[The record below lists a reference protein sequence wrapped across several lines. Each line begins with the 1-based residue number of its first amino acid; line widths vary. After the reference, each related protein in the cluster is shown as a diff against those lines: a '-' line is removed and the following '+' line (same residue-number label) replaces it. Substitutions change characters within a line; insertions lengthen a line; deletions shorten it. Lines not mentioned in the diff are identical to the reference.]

1 MAKAKNAATAAV
13 KGAGDDVATL
23 SGALAAKRRQEGAQ
37 GQIWSPLRKKW
48 LLETP
53 EESVRQEYLCVLVNE
68 YGFALDQIGEEV
80 HVTHLGSGKA
90 RADFLIWRTAED
102 KQKKLKPL
110 IVVEC
115 KADYISIDQATYHQG
130 GNYAQYVQSPFFVTH
145 NNRETR
151 FWKVDHAKMA
161 PNFDEIENIPHADAS
176 DKEVSELINRLKVF
190 KEDEFAA
197 LLQRCHDVIRNA
209 EAHDPTKAFDETAKI
224 LFVKVF
230 VERDL
235 KIKKRRV
242 NVFSAD
248 FLDQQIGDDP
258 LNDLFLKTKQHYKND
273 DLFADDDRIH
283 LKPETG
289 KEIVRLLE
297 RYNLSDTSEDVKGIA
312 FEKFL
317 GRTFRGEIGQFFT
330 PRPIV
335 EFIIRMIDPQEGET
349 ICDPAA
355 GSGGFLIR
363 FFEIVREKILRDADT
378 RYKKAA
384 AVIEADKKKSEAA
397 KAAALLEEHAKMQKS
412 IDPTI
417 KNSRLWNLANRCV
430 YGTDK
435 NDRMARTSKMNM
447 IMHGDGHG
455 GVHHWDGF
463 LNVNGIFEDR
473 FDVVLTNPPFGS
485 KLSFDSP
492 VMRKDVAITDE
503 QRAAYEAVYGDDY
516 RNARARLEAN
526 IGKPIAN
533 MFELPAFARGSSS
546 IKTEV
551 LFLERCLNL
560 LRPGGRLGIVLP
572 EGIFNNSSMEF
583 LRDFVE
589 GRARI
594 EAVVSVPVDAFVA
607 SGATVKTS
615 LLFLRKFTKDQA
627 ARWQQLAQKAL
638 ADETMRRAPEVLS
651 QEIIAK
657 MPAPASAD
665 YPPSGKTKAAK
676 DAAAK
681 ALAAAKDAHR
691 GAVAAARKRI
701 KEIGSETE
709 EQARRDMRKVAR
721 YPIFFYNAE
730 KVGITSTGE
739 SDFNELYPN
748 PKTPVGA
755 TSTALEEFAKF
766 KKQQEKFFTVDWACA
781 KAASQKSASTV
792 VASATKVKPK
802 AQPKPWAKV
811 KGA

>member
-1 MAKAKNAATAAV
+1 VAKAKSASALQKNTGSGNADGPLSVKRRLEAAV
-13 KGAGDDVATL
+13 
-23 SGALAAKRRQEGAQ
+23 

-53 EESVRQEYLCVLVNE
+53 EEAVRQEYLCVLVNE
-68 YGFALDQIGEEV
+68 YGFSLDHIGEEV
-80 HVTHLGSGKA
+80 IVTHLGSGKA

-102 KQKKLKPL
+102 KQNKLKPL

-115 KADYISIDQATYHQG
+115 KADYVTIDQATYYQG

-176 DKEVSELINRLKVF
+176 DKEVEELVNRLKVF
-190 KEDEFAA
+190 KEDEFAS

-258 LNDLFLKTKQHYKND
+258 LNDLFQKTKQHYKHD
-273 DLFADDDRIH
+273 ELFAVDDRIQ

-335 EFIIRMIDPQEGET
+335 EFIIRMIDPKENET

-363 FFEIVREKILRDADT
+363 FFEIVREKILRDANE
-378 RYKKAA
+378 RYKKVEAA
-384 AVIEADKKKSEAA
+384 IAADKKKGDAQ

-412 IDPTI
+412 IDPAV
-417 KNSRLWNLANRCV
+417 KGSRLWTLANRCV

-485 KLSFDSP
+485 KLSFDSA
-492 VMRKDVAITDE
+492 VMRKDVAISDE
-503 QRAAYEAVYGDDY
+503 QRASYETAYGDDY

-526 IGKPIAN
+526 IGKPIAG
-533 MFELPAFARGSSS
+533 MFELPALTKGSSS

-551 LFLERCLNL
+551 LFLERCINL

-572 EGIFNNSSMEF
+572 EGIFNNSSMESV
-583 LRDFVE
+583 RDVVE
-589 GRARI
+589 SRGRI
-594 EAVVSVPVDAFVA
+594 QAVVSIPVDAFVA

-615 LLFLRKFTKDQA
+615 LLFLQKFTKVESEN
-627 ARWQQLAQKAL
+627 WQRLAKKAL
-638 ADETMRRAPEVLS
+638 GD
-651 QEIIAK
+651 
-657 MPAPASAD
+657 
-665 YPPSGKTKAAK
+665 
-676 DAAAK
+676 
-681 ALAAAKDAHR
+681 
-691 GAVAAARKRI
+691 
-701 KEIGSETE
+701 
-709 EQARRDMRKVAR
+709 EQARRKSDLNAQDVVAKKPAPTAADFPAVGKSKAAQAAAATALAEAKEAHKSSVAAAKKRMKEISFEIIAQARLDARKLAR
-721 YPIFFYNAE
+721 YPIFFYDAQ

-739 SDFNELYPN
+739 SDENELYPN
-748 PKTPVGA
+748 PRTPAGA
-755 TSTALEEFAKF
+755 VTALERFETF
-766 KKQQEKFFTVDWACA
+766 KKDHDDFFRRKWACSIELPAEQTGAGGVVKA
-781 KAASQKSASTV
+781 KATNTSKL
-792 VASATKVKPK
+792 KVDGKMKAKP
-802 AQPKPWAKV
+802 
-811 KGA
+811 

>member
-1 MAKAKNAATAAV
+1 MAKTKQAEDVADKS
-13 KGAGDDVATL
+13 KSGGAGAPA
-23 SGALAAKRRQEGAQ
+23 GALVAKRRQEGTQA
-37 GQIWSPLRKKW
+37 QIWSPLRKKW

-68 YGFALDQIGEEV
+68 YGFALDQVGEEV

-90 RADFLIWRTAED
+90 RADFLVWRTAED
-102 KQKKLKPL
+102 KQKNLKPL

-115 KADYISIDQATYHQG
+115 KADYVSINQATYHQG

-176 DKEVSELINRLKVF
+176 DKELLELINRLKVF

-242 NVFSAD
+242 NIFSAD

-273 DLFADDDRIH
+273 ELFAEDDRIH

-363 FFEIVREKILRDADT
+363 FFEIVREKILLDADA
-378 RYKKAA
+378 RYKESAA
-384 AVIEADKKKSEAA
+384 AIEADKKKSPPA

-417 KNSRLWNLANRCV
+417 KHSRLWNLANRCV

-463 LNVNGIFEDR
+463 LNVNGIFEER

-503 QRAAYEAVYGDDY
+503 QRGAYEAVYGEDY

-526 IGKPIAN
+526 IGKPIAD
-533 MFELPAFARGSSS
+533 MFELPAFARGSTS

-572 EGIFNNSSMEF
+572 EGVFNNSTMEF

-627 ARWQQLAQKAL
+627 ARWQELSKKALSDETALRAPDVLAQENIVKLPTPL
-638 ADETMRRAPEVLS
+638 AS
-651 QEIIAK
+651 NF
-657 MPAPASAD
+657 
-665 YPPSGKTKAAK
+665 PPSGKTKAEK

-681 ALAAAKDAHR
+681 AFAVAKEAHKA
-691 GAVAAARKRI
+691 AVAAARKRI
-701 KEIGSETE
+701 KEIASEIKE
-709 EQARRDMRKVAR
+709 KARRDTRKLAR

-739 SDFNELYPN
+739 SDSNELYPN
-748 PKTPVGA
+748 PNQPKAA
-755 TSTALEEFAKF
+755 TSTALDEFLTF
-766 KKQQEKFFTVDWACA
+766 KQQQKKFFSSDWACA
-781 KAASQKSASTV
+781 KPVTNAAAPTSVGTTKKSKTSAKLKAS
-792 VASATKVKPK
+792 
-802 AQPKPWAKV
+802 AKV
-811 KGA
+811 KSA

>member
-1 MAKAKNAATAAV
+1 MARTKHAAAAS
-13 KGAGDDVATL
+13 KSLEQANPGGAAL
-23 SGALAAKRRQEGAQ
+23 SVTRRHEAGEAQ
-37 GQIWSPLRKKW
+37 LWSPLRKKW

-53 EESVRQEYLCVLVNE
+53 EEAVRQDYLCVLVNE
-68 YGFALDQIGEEV
+68 YGFSLEQIGEEV
-80 HVTHLGSGKA
+80 KVTHLGSGQA

-102 KQKKLKPL
+102 KQKRLKPL

-115 KADYISIDQATYHQG
+115 KADYVTIDQVTYYQG
-130 GNYAQYVQSPFFVTH
+130 ANYAQYVQSPFFVTH

-176 DKEVSELINRLKVF
+176 DKEVEELVNRLKVF

-242 NVFSAD
+242 NVFSVD

-258 LNDLFLKTKQHYKND
+258 LNDLFQKTKQHYKND
-273 DLFADDDRIH
+273 ELFSENDRIQ

-335 EFIIRMIDPQEGET
+335 EFIIRMIDPQENET

-363 FFEIVREKILRDADT
+363 FFEIVREKILRDADK
-378 RYKKAA
+378 RYKEIEA
-384 AVIEADKKKSEAA
+384 AVLADKKRTDAE
-397 KAAALLEEHAKMQKS
+397 KAAALLDEHSKMQRS
-412 IDPTI
+412 IDPAA
-417 KNSRLWNLANRCV
+417 KDSRLWNLANRCV

-485 KLSFDSP
+485 KLSFDSA
-492 VMRKDVAITDE
+492 VMGKDVAIRDE
-503 QRAAYEAVYGDDY
+503 QRAAYESVYGENY
-516 RNARARLEAN
+516 RNARSRLEAA

-533 MFELPAFARGSSS
+533 LFELPSLSKGSTS

-551 LFLERCLNL
+551 LFLERCINL

-589 GRARI
+589 TRARI
-594 EAVVSVPVDAFVA
+594 DAVVSVPVDAFVA

-615 LLFLRKFTKDQA
+615 LLFLRKFTTAEA
-627 ARWQQLAQKAL
+627 ANWDRLAKKAL
-638 ADETMRRAPEVLS
+638 ADEQARRKPDVDAQQTIVDRPGP
-651 QEIIAK
+651 IA
-657 MPAPASAD
+657 AD
-665 YPPSGKTKAAK
+665 YPPAGKTRAAK
-676 DAAAK
+676 EAAA
-681 ALAAAKDAHR
+681 ASLNAAKESHR
-691 GAVAAARKRI
+691 AAVAAARKRL
-701 KEIGSETE
+701 KEIAVEVKE
-709 EQARRDMRKVAR
+709 RARRDARKLCR
-721 YPIFFYNAE
+721 YPIFFYEAQR
-730 KVGITSTGE
+730 VGITSTGE
-739 SDFNELYPN
+739 SDDNELYPN
-748 PKTPVGA
+748 PRAPQG
-755 TSTALEEFAKF
+755 STALEEFRRF
-766 KKQQEKFFTVDWACA
+766 KKDHEEFFGSQWACA
-781 KAASQKSASTV
+781 AKETPQT
-792 VASATKVKPK
+792 ASAVQNLVGKPK
-802 AQPKPWAKV
+802 PHAKLAKKAQA
-811 KGA
+811 